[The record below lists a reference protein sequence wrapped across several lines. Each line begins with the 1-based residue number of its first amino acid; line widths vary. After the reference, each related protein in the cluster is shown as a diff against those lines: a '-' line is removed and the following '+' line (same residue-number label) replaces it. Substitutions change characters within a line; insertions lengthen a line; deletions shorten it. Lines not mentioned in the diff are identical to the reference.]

1 MKTSECESWMYSSG
15 SRHESAGSWLVSLLI
30 HSFAVSTAVAAVDF
44 AITPREEPFRWDVV
58 MITAPPPAAVTAEE
72 PTPFQ
77 PAPQEIQD
85 IAGFSARPS
94 ERRHQRLLKEPPSLA
109 HTKASQQHRAAD
121 VSKPAPSLVDG
132 VSPDNTTDS
141 VPPDASTPTQAN
153 AALMADATPLIQ
165 PTSSALPPPAV
176 ETIKE
181 SNVTQE
187 PAVMKEERIIT
198 RLITE
203 RPIQS
208 RVTRPDYGWLIEA
221 LWSTVE
227 QLKRYPHIAKMNRWE
242 GRVVVQAAIQNDG
255 QVLNVDIVESS
266 GHSILDQS
274 AIEVLRRASPLN
286 LKHPLGQDRLVLQ
299 VPITYRL
306 D

>member
-1 MKTSECESWMYSSG
+1 
-15 SRHESAGSWLVSLLI
+15 
-30 HSFAVSTAVAAVDF
+30 
-44 AITPREEPFRWDVV
+44 
-58 MITAPPPAAVTAEE
+58 
-72 PTPFQ
+72 
-77 PAPQEIQD
+77 
-85 IAGFSARPS
+85 
-94 ERRHQRLLKEPPSLA
+94 
-109 HTKASQQHRAAD
+109 
-121 VSKPAPSLVDG
+121 
-132 VSPDNTTDS
+132 
-141 VPPDASTPTQAN
+141 
-153 AALMADATPLIQ
+153 
-165 PTSSALPPPAV
+165 
-176 ETIKE
+176 
-181 SNVTQE
+181 
-187 PAVMKEERIIT
+187 MKEERIIT